1 MIKSKNRFNISN
13 ISSLIALFLLLL
25 TLPVH
30 SQVSQDQCKELLSI
44 SNEDAKIRNYQA
56 AYESWI
62 KVLDNCPKLSVATY
76 QIGERILKNFI
87 SKANS
92 DGDKSKYTNDL
103 LDLYDL
109 SLIHI

>member
-1 MIKSKNRFNISN
+1 MIESTNRFSIRN
-13 ISSLIALFLLLL
+13 ISSLIVLFSILLS
-25 TLPVH
+25 LPVH

-56 AYESWI
+56 AYEPWR

-76 QIGERILKNFI
+76 QIGERILKDFI

-92 DGDKSKYTNDL
+92 DEDKLKYTKENK
-103 LDLYDL
+103 YK
-109 SLIHI
+109 